1 MSLGV
6 AIRRS
11 RAFPLLSKLTAP
23 FRHRIDVACVYHRD
37 LRGEITQVVSE
48 VPVVMSRATEEEVRE
63 AALMAGPQFVQP
75 FLARLEEGMACFVA
89 KLDGKVVGYNWTR
102 YESGIDEGDVIEL
115 GPGEMYTT
123 DCLIDPA
130 FRGKRIHGVTLGHM
144 LQAAKDLG
152 YVDAYTMR
160 SEFKRASGKAMPGLG
175 WRVSGR
181 YLKVRIGWTFRVIPL
196 RGSPHPFYGA
206 PASVP
211 SRQDS
216 AAAPPRTR
224 TQQAP

>member
-1 MSLGV
+1 VSLGV

-11 RAFPLLSKLTAP
+11 RVFSLLSRLTAP
-23 FRHRIDVACVYHRD
+23 FRHRVDVACVYHRD
-37 LRGEITQVVSE
+37 LRGDLTQAVSE
-48 VPVVMSRATEEEVRE
+48 VPVVMSRATEDDVRE

-75 FLARLEEGMACFVA
+75 FLARLSDGMACFVA

-102 YESGIDEGDVIEL
+102 YESGLDEGDVIEL
-115 GPGEMYTT
+115 GPGEVYTT

-130 FRGKRIHGVTLGHM
+130 LRGKRIHGVTLGHM
-144 LQAAKDLG
+144 LQVAKELG

-160 SEFKRASGKAMPGLG
+160 SELKRASRKAMPGLG

-181 YLKVRIGWTFRVIPL
+181 YLKVRAGRYFRVIPL
-196 RGSPHPFYGA
+196 TGSPHPFYGA
-206 PASVP
+206 PASAP
-211 SRQDS
+211 SRRDS
-216 AAAPPRTR
+216 AAAPSRTR